1 MKDEDPTKRQLMEE
15 LAELRQINSSLEKE
29 IQRRTQSE
37 NQYRESAD
45 KYARAF
51 RCCPDPITITTISE
65 GCFLEVNDAYL
76 KRTGYERD
84 EIIGHTVHELG
95 IYVLPEQREFIIN
108 QIQENGS
115 IHDLEIEFRMKS
127 GEVRTVLF
135 SAELIDIDGEACILA
150 MSNGISER
158 KLAEERL
165 RIKEAE
171 LRSIVENANG
181 IIFTMSADGVLNFVS
196 RGWTEIMGRDI
207 SDIQGYSFE
216 RLVHPD
222 DVPQCKRLVDRVMTT
237 GESLKG
243 VEYRVKHINGSW
255 HWHTTSGAPI
265 KDEAGKPM
273 YCVCVAVDITE
284 KKQAEED
291 VKYLS
296 YHDKLTGLYNRAFF
310 EEELNRIDTARQL
323 PISLIMGD
331 VNGLKLINDA
341 MGPQEG
347 DRILMK
353 MAQILKKS
361 CRQEDVVARW
371 GGDEFIIL
379 LPRCENQVAA
389 RIIRKIRDSCR
400 KLDDLPILISMS
412 LGVGSKN
419 LANREMQEVIVEAE
433 DKMNRHKLLES
444 RSARSSFIISLEKT
458 LWTRSHETK
467 DHCQRMQEIAQRIG
481 RAIDLSDSELDNLRL
496 LAALHD
502 IGKIAIPNSI
512 LEKAGSLTH
521 EEWETMKKHPEIG
534 YRIAISSP
542 ELAPIAEAV
551 LNHHERW
558 DGRGYPLGVKG
569 DKIPLISRIIAVADT
584 YDVMVNGR
592 PYQKTVSPEE
602 ALNEIVRCAGTQF
615 DPDLVRKTVEM
626 FAPINQLH

>member
-1 MKDEDPTKRQLMEE
+1 MENEDQSKEQLM
-15 LAELRQINSSLEKE
+15 AELTELRRINSDLEE
-29 IQRRTQSE
+29 EMQRCIQSE
-37 NQYRESAD
+37 KQYRESAD

-51 RCCPDPITITTISE
+51 RSNPYPITITDLRE
-65 GCFLEVNDAYL
+65 GYFLEVNDAYL
-76 KRTGYERD
+76 KSTGYERN
-84 EIIGHTVHELG
+84 EIIGRTVHELG
-95 IYVLPEQREFIIN
+95 IYVLPEQREYIMK
-108 QIQENGS
+108 QIQGNGI
-115 IHDLEIEFRMKS
+115 IHDLEMEFRMKS

-135 SAELIDIDGEACILA
+135 SAETIDIGGQECLLA
-150 MSNGISER
+150 VTEGITER
-158 KLAEERL
+158 KRAEERL

-181 IIFTMSADGVLNFVS
+181 IIFTISADGFLNFVS

-207 SDIQGYSFE
+207 SEIEGHSFE
-216 RLVHPD
+216 CFVHPD
-222 DVPQCKRLVDRVMTT
+222 DVLKCKRLVNKVMTT

-243 VEYRVKHINGSW
+243 VEYRVKHIDGSW
-255 HWHTTSGAPI
+255 HWHTASGAPI
-265 KDEAGKPM
+265 KDEAGNAM
-273 YCVCVAVDITE
+273 YCVCIAVDITE
-284 KKQAEED
+284 RKQAEED
-291 VKYLS
+291 IQYLS

-310 EEELNRIDTARQL
+310 EEELKRIDTARQL
-323 PISLIMGD
+323 PISLIIAD

-341 MGPQEG
+341 MGHQEG
-347 DRILMK
+347 DRILIK

-379 LPRCENQVAA
+379 LPKCENQVAA
-389 RIIRKIRDSCR
+389 RIIKKIKDSCR
-400 KLDDLPILISMS
+400 KLDELPILINMS
-412 LGVGSKN
+412 LGAGSKN
-419 LANREMQEVIVEAE
+419 LPDRAMQEVIVEAE
-433 DKMNRHKLLES
+433 DKMYRHKMLES

-467 DHCQRMQEIAQRIG
+467 EHCQRMQEIAQRIG
-481 RAIDLSDSELDNLRL
+481 RAVELTDSELDNLRL

-512 LEKAGSLTH
+512 LDKAGSLTK
-521 EEWETMKKHPEIG
+521 EEWEAIKKHPEIG

-542 ELAPIAEAV
+542 ELAPIAEAI

-569 DKIPLISRIIAVADT
+569 KKIPLISRIIAIADA

-592 PYQKTVSPEE
+592 PYQKTVSEEE
-602 ALNEIVRCAGTQF
+602 ALTEIAKCAGTQF
-615 DPDLVRKTVEM
+615 DPDLVSKTIEM
-626 FAPINQLH
+626 YTPIKQLH